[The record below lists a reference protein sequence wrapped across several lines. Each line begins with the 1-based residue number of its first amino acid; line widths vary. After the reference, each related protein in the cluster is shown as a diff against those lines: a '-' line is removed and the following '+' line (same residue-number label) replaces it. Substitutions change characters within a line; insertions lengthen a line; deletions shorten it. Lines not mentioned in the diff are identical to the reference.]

1 MTTTGYRKTP
11 SMRNYIIHRVLQVIP
26 LFFIVIILNFCIIHS
41 APGDPADILAGE
53 NAPTYVVEQI
63 RDRLKLDKPIHIQ
76 LIQYIWNIVHLDFG
90 YSYSTSTPVI
100 YLITSRIPATLFLVF
115 TSTFIAVITGIIT
128 GVISSRKVYSL
139 TDNITTIFSLI
150 AFSMPNFWLGMI
162 LILTF
167 GLYLRILPIAGMTT
181 LRTTLTG
188 LEHIFDIIKHVISPA
203 LALGLSTLA
212 TYHRLTRA
220 SMLEE
225 LRKDYITTA
234 WSKGLTEFQVLFRH
248 ALRNALLPLVTVLG
262 MRIGFILSGSIIIE
276 TIFGWPGMGRLTYFA
291 IGARDYPLIM
301 GIFTIV
307 SITVIMANFFTD
319 ICYYYVNP
327 RIRFT

>member
-1 MTTTGYRKTP
+1 MATTGYRKTP
-11 SMRNYIIHRVLQVIP
+11 SMRNYIIRRVLNVIP
-26 LFFIVIILNFCIIHS
+26 LIFVVIILNFCIIHS

-63 RDRLKLDKPIHIQ
+63 RDRLKLDKPLHIQ
-76 LIQYIWNIVHLDFG
+76 LMQYIWNILHLDFG

-100 YLITSRIPATLFLVF
+100 SLILSRVPATLLLVF
-115 TSTFIAVITGIIT
+115 SSTLIAVIMGIFT
-128 GVISSRKVYSL
+128 GVISSRKVYSF
-139 TDNITTIFSLI
+139 TDNVITIFSLV

-162 LILTF
+162 LILVF

-181 LRTTLTG
+181 LRVTLTG
-188 LEHIFDIIKHVISPA
+188 LAHILDVIKHLISPA

-234 WSKGLTEFQVLFRH
+234 WSKGLTEFQVLYRH

-276 TIFGWPGMGRLTYFA
+276 TIFGWPGMGRLTFFA
-291 IGARDYPLIM
+291 IGARDYPLLM

-307 SITVIMANFFTD
+307 SITVIIANFLTD